1 MRKAERNLGSRA
13 QNAGWI
19 RSLTFILSLS
29 GELCVTNAER
39 LSVRGDSSLQQLSLR
54 MTREAAR
61 FLSHPEHSE
70 GSRASS
76 ALRSIAD
83 IWVTQSSPDWRDVEL
98 GMRIISLACT
108 ADRPV
113 FRFLRGALLE
123 RAGYE
128 PPPRSRA
135 RTCDADRMRVWQF

>member
-19 RSLTFILSLS
+19 RSLTFILSLT

-39 LSVRGDSSLQQLSLR
+39 LSVRRDSSLQQLSLR
-54 MTREAAR
+54 MTPEAAR

-70 GSRASS
+70 GSRPSS

-83 IWVTQSSPDWRDVEL
+83 IKVMKSS
-98 GMRIISLACT
+98 S
-108 ADRPV
+108 
-113 FRFLRGALLE
+113 FRERGRCIGRLCKV
-123 RAGYE
+123 
-128 PPPRSRA
+128 S
-135 RTCDADRMRVWQF
+135 